1 MINNNQITKP
11 TPIYVCPIIMNIVQ
25 SFERKKTVES
35 DYEEPEIDQLNY
47 ERSKVDL
54 IIKYSFQSNYRY
66 LFKK

>member
-1 MINNNQITKP
+1 
-11 TPIYVCPIIMNIVQ
+11 MNIVQ